1 LDGFSRLSNNCNM
14 LLSLHL
20 KDFVIVDALA
30 LDFQSG
36 FSVLTGETG
45 AGKSIL
51 LDAIGLVTGG
61 RADSGAVREGQP
73 RADISAE
80 FSVDP
85 ALEQW
90 LAERDLGGD
99 AGILQLRRVI
109 DADGRSRAFINSHP
123 STAAMLKQLGERLID
138 IHGQH
143 AAQSLMRG
151 DGQRE
156 LLDSFASLEGDV
168 KELSGRYKTW
178 ADAEHALQ
186 QAQSAGK
193 NFEQERDRLQWQ
205 LNELKELKLVQ
216 AEWNHLSLEQKRLAN
231 AAQLIEI
238 AQGASGALS
247 DDDDA
252 VVNRLQTV
260 AQKLKNLVAIDSS
273 LKPCLDLIESA
284 AIQLDEAS
292 SDLTSYAQKIELDP
306 ARLEEIDR
314 RVGLLFTA
322 ARKFKVQPE
331 HLFDEQVEFENRL
344 SLLVQSQDIS
354 ALTANVA
361 TTKEHYNQLAQ
372 KLSLARKKAASK
384 LSKGVSAHLQSLGMK
399 GAKMDI
405 AVNEQNAAS
414 HGSDHI
420 EFQVAGHE
428 GVAARAI
435 SKVAS
440 GGELSRIGLA
450 IAVLAAQ
457 ANPVPT
463 LIFDEADAGIG
474 GSVAEVVGTLMR
486 TLGDSRQVLSVTH
499 LPQVAACAHHQ
510 FRVNKQTTKGK
521 TTSQVS
527 VLSSAERVDEVAR
540 MLGGIAITDTTRKH
554 ASELLDRAVG

>member
-1 LDGFSRLSNNCNM
+1 M

-20 KDFVIVDALA
+20 KDFVIVDSIA

-80 FSVDP
+80 FSANAD
-85 ALEQW
+85 LEKW
-90 LAERDLGGD
+90 LLERDLGGD
-99 AGILQLRRVI
+99 AGVLQLRRVI

-123 STAAMLKQLGERLID
+123 STAAMLKQIGERLID

-156 LLDSFASLEGDV
+156 LLDSFATLEADV
-168 KELSGRYKTW
+168 KELNVRFKSWTE
-178 ADAEHALQ
+178 AEQILA
-186 QAQSAGK
+186 QAQNAGK
-193 NFEQERDRLQWQ
+193 NFEQERDRLVWQ
-205 LNELKELKLVQ
+205 LNELKDLKLIKG
-216 AEWNHLSLEQKRLAN
+216 EWENLSHEQKRLAN

-238 AQGASGALS
+238 AQGASGALT

-252 VVNRLQTV
+252 IVNRLQTV
-260 AQKLKNLVAIDSS
+260 AQKLKNLVAIDAS

-284 AIQLDEAS
+284 AIQLDEAG
-292 SDLTSYAQKIELDP
+292 SDLSSYAQKIELDP
-306 ARLEEIDR
+306 TRLEEIDR
-314 RVGLLFTA
+314 RVGALFTS

-331 HLFDEQVEFENRL
+331 QLFDEQIDYENRL
-344 SLLVQSQDIS
+344 SLLTQSQDIS
-354 ALTANVA
+354 ALTAKVA
-361 TTKEHYNQLAQ
+361 SAKEHYTQLAQ
-372 KLSLARKKAASK
+372 KLSSARKKASAK
-384 LSKGVSAHLQSLGMK
+384 LSKGVSSHLQSLGMK

-405 AVNEQNAAS
+405 AINDHAPAS
-414 HGSDHI
+414 HGTDHI

-474 GSVAEVVGTLMR
+474 GSVAEVVGKLMR

-510 FRVNKQTTKGK
+510 FRVSKQTVKGK
-521 TTSQVS
+521 TSSEVT
-527 VLSSAERVDEVAR
+527 VLSDAERVDEVAR
-540 MLGGIAITDTTRKH
+540 MLGGIAITDTTKKH
-554 ASELLDRAVG
+554 AGELLNRAVG